1 MSLKINGEQG
11 LVGKQGWSSVLG
23 SAAQSGL
30 ADTKQG
36 IKDFDAKYSIS
47 QGMNRLWKP
56 EADATSG
63 VRVAQ
68 VVTGAAAAAKLAK
81 EVFDKGIEKQKEKL
95 ERIEKQ
101 NKETNQNVEHI
112 NRELDRIS
120 REMKEKADK
129 GPKK

>member
-11 LVGKQGWSSVLG
+11 LVGKQGYSVLG

-30 ADTKQG
+30 TDSKQ
-36 IKDFDAKYSIS
+36 IMKDFDAKYSIN
-47 QGMNRLWKP
+47 QGVNRLWKP
-56 EADATSG
+56 AADTTSG

-81 EVFDKGIEKQKEKL
+81 EVFDKGIEKHREKL
-95 ERIEKQ
+95 ERIQKQ
-101 NKETNQNVEHI
+101 NRETNQNVEHI
-112 NRELDRIS
+112 KRELDRVS
-120 REMKEKADK
+120 REMKEKANK